1 MLGDDANVA
10 IRGGWQHDKQRSAMT
25 IVPQWIKRYLR
36 KSRTLVSLN
45 SRIHWRVYLFKDWWG
60 TIVWRKTTLIET
72 SYGFKFRSGSHPA
85 YRLMRTGR
93 FEVEETALIATLL
106 DRVDLFVDIG
116 ANIGYYTCLALK
128 KGKPV
133 VAFEPQPRNLQ
144 CLYENL
150 LSNGWRDNV
159 EVFPLALSARAG
171 LLTLWG
177 ASGPSASLVRNW
189 AGYSPRH
196 SQIVPVS
203 KLDNF
208 ITGRFPEK
216 RILIKID
223 VEGAECQ
230 VLQGSDVTLRR
241 SPRPIW
247 LVEICLNEF
256 HPKGANPDYLETF
269 ELFWKCGYQAYSASK
284 TPQLV
289 TRDDVSRWVNAKKSD
304 SGTFNYLF
312 AESGEVLE

>member
-1 MLGDDANVA
+1 
-10 IRGGWQHDKQRSAMT
+10 MT
-25 IVPQWIKRYLR
+25 ILPQWIKRFLR
-36 KSRTLVSLN
+36 KSKTLVSLN
-45 SRIHWRVYLFKDWWG
+45 SRIHWKVYLLKDWWG
-60 TIVWRKTTLIET
+60 TIVWRRTTEVET
-72 SYGFKFRSGSHPA
+72 PHGFKLRTGLHPA

-93 FEVEETALIATLL
+93 FEVEETVLVARLL
-106 DRVDLFVDIG
+106 DQVDLFVDIG

-133 VAFEPQPRNLQ
+133 VAFEPQQQNLQ
-144 CLYENL
+144 CLFQNL

-159 EVFPLALSARAG
+159 EVYPLALSARAG

-203 KLDNF
+203 ILDNV
-208 ITGRFPEK
+208 IAGRFSETK
-216 RILIKID
+216 ILIKID
-223 VEGAECQ
+223 VEGAEYQ
-230 VLQGSDVTLRR
+230 VLQGSEVTLRR
-241 SPRPIW
+241 APRPIW

-256 HPKGANPDYLETF
+256 HPEGANPDYLKTF
-269 ELFWKCGYQAYSASK
+269 ELFWRCGYQAYSASRV
-284 TPQLV
+284 PQLV
-289 TRDDVSRWVNAKKSD
+289 TRDDVSRWVNAGKSD

-312 AESGEVLE
+312 AEPGEVLN

>member
-1 MLGDDANVA
+1 
-10 IRGGWQHDKQRSAMT
+10 MT
-25 IVPQWIKRYLR
+25 ILPQWIKRFLR
-36 KSRTLVSLN
+36 KSKTLVSLN
-45 SRIHWRVYLFKDWWG
+45 SRIHWKVYLLKDWWG
-60 TIVWRKTTLIET
+60 TIVWRRTTEVET
-72 SYGFKFRSGSHPA
+72 PHGFKLRTGLHPA

-93 FEVEETALIATLL
+93 FEVEETVLVARLL
-106 DRVDLFVDIG
+106 DQVDLFVDIG

-133 VAFEPQPRNLQ
+133 VAFEPQQQNLQ
-144 CLYENL
+144 CLFQNL

-159 EVFPLALSARAG
+159 EVYPLALSARAG

-203 KLDNF
+203 ILDNV
-208 ITGRFPEK
+208 IAGRFSENK
-216 RILIKID
+216 ILIKID
-223 VEGAECQ
+223 VEGAEYQ
-230 VLQGSDVTLRR
+230 VLQGSEVTLRR
-241 SPRPIW
+241 APRPIW

-256 HPKGANPDYLETF
+256 HPEGANPDYLKTF
-269 ELFWKCGYQAYSASK
+269 ELFWRCGYQAYSASRV
-284 TPQLV
+284 PQLV
-289 TRDDVSRWVNAKKSD
+289 TRDDVSRWVNAGKSD

-312 AESGEVLE
+312 AEPGEVLN